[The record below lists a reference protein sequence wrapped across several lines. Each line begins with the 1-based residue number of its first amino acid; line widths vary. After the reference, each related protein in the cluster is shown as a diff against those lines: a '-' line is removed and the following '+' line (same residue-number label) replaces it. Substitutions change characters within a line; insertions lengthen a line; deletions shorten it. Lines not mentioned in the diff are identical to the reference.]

1 MSPVHLCYLIIGIL
15 SVIIIILLTVIF
27 IMIKK
32 NAETKYTEEELSN
45 IVDESHE
52 SGVLLASEAEMIQ
65 NIFEFDEKDVKDIMI
80 HRKNIVSMDCE
91 MTFAEALSLVNEN
104 SYSRYPVY
112 EEDLDHIIGLFHI
125 KDMLSLVQESGIY
138 EQKLKDIAGL
148 IGPVE
153 FFPETHGINT
163 LFAKMQQSKMHMV
176 IVVDEYGQVSG
187 LLSLEDIIEEIVGSI
202 EDEHD
207 EVEED
212 IEQVTEDIFTMDGST
227 SIDRFEE
234 VFGTR
239 LTDNFETLNGF
250 LTAELGKIPEDGT
263 YFDITAQGY
272 LFHVQNVVNK
282 VIGDISV
289 EKIQDDEAEAL
300 END

>member
-1 MSPVHLCYLIIGIL
+1 MDPIHLCYLIIAAL
-15 SVIIIILLTVIF
+15 SILLVIAIALICF
-27 IMIKK
+27 LVKK
-32 NAETKYTEEELSN
+32 NAETKFTEEELSN

-65 NIFEFDEKDVKDIMI
+65 NIFEFDEKDVKDIMV
-80 HRKNIVSMDCE
+80 HRKNIVAMDCE
-91 MTFAEALSLVNEN
+91 MTFCDALALVNEHN
-104 SYSRYPVY
+104 YSRYPVY

-125 KDMLSLVQESGIY
+125 KDMLALVREDGIY
-138 EQKLKDIAGL
+138 DRKLKDIEGL
-148 IGPVE
+148 IGEAE

-163 LFAKMQQSKMHMV
+163 LFAKMQQSKTHMV

-187 LLSLEDIIEEIVGSI
+187 ILSMEDILEEIVGSI

-207 EVEED
+207 EEEED
-212 IEQVTEDIFTMDGST
+212 IEQISEDIFSMDGST

-234 VFGTR
+234 VFGTK
-239 LTDNFETLNGF
+239 LTENFETLNGF

-263 YFDITAQGY
+263 SFDIEAMGY
-272 LFHVQNVVNK
+272 IFHILNVENK

-289 EKIQDDEAEAL
+289 EKSIPSEAE
-300 END
+300 E